1 MRTRRVFSLLFVLVA
16 AWVLLFG
23 PHPAEAG
30 ERHYMIVFGAQS
42 HPKLPRFTH
51 TFATLVKVTDGPPD
65 CPAPRIE
72 AYTISWLPRTLVVHP
87 YRCNDEPGVNL
98 TLEATLKW
106 AADNRMRVSEWGPYA
121 IHPGFY
127 WRVYMQYLRI
137 QSGEFRYK
145 AVDIRYRGTLTTD
158 CIHAVSDIDRDH
170 PRGYYDP
177 IIRNG
182 DSASRRFVAALYER
196 GRLIDAPEAACWLN
210 AALGLDHYPIIHRP
224 DP

>member
-1 MRTRRVFSLLFVLVA
+1 MLARRFFPLLLLPLA
-16 AWVLLFG
+16 AWALLSG

-30 ERHYMIVFGAQS
+30 ERHYMIVFGSQS

-51 TFATLVKVTDGPPD
+51 TFATIVRVADGPPD

-87 YRCNDEPGVNL
+87 YRCHDEPGVNL

-106 AADNRMRVSEWGPYA
+106 AADNRMHVSEWGPYA
-121 IHPGFY
+121 IDPEFF
-127 WRVYMQYLRI
+127 WRVYERYAQI
-137 QSGEFRYK
+137 ESGAYRYK
-145 AVDIRYRGTLTTD
+145 AVDILYRGTRTTD
-158 CIHAVSDIDRDH
+158 CIHAVSDVDRYH

-177 IIRNG
+177 IVRNG
-182 DSASRRFVAALYER
+182 DSASRRFVVALYNR

-210 AALGLDHYPIIHRP
+210 AALGLDRYPIVHRP